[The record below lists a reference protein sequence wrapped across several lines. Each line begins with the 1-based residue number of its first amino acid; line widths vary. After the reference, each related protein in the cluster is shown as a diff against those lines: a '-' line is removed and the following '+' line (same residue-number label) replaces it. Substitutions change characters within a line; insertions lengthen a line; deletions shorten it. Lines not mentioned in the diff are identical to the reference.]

1 MIGCTLLLAW
11 MLTDAAATLGVIH
24 YRRNLIP
31 LAAAQESPPAVI
43 VIAIKG
49 VSESTPGFLKALCD
63 QDYSN
68 YRLLFAVESES
79 DPSFALIERLR
90 DELGTRISLQIVV
103 AGMAAQRAQKVHN
116 LLAALSTLGK
126 EDRIVVLADADI
138 LPDRCWLSQL
148 VRPIARRE
156 AAASTGYRWLL
167 PIDRRLPSLI
177 VAAVDLS
184 IATAPRSWRWNVCWG
199 GSMAVD
205 RAALDQIDLQALWD
219 RAASDDLTLASA
231 LRSRGLRINAPVHVL
246 VPSPIAHT
254 WASLFSFS
262 HRQYLLLRTYAPWHW
277 LLVGWTLFVPA
288 LAALTALSETVEGHW
303 WTLGVLAASVAL
315 LELRLSIRRQIAD
328 LLLPS
333 AAKSTAKTTIAF
345 ARWAWPLIHLVN
357 CAAFVASG
365 MGRSF
370 TWAGIRYRVLGKQV
384 SVRR

>member
-1 MIGCTLLLAW
+1 MIGFALLLAW

-24 YRRNLIP
+24 YRRRLIP
-31 LAAAQESPPAVI
+31 LAAAQESPPVVI

-49 VSESTPGFLKALCD
+49 AGESTPGFLKALCD
-63 QDYSN
+63 QDYSA
-68 YRLLFAVESES
+68 YRLVFAIESES
-79 DPSFALIERLR
+79 DPAFALLERFR

-103 AGMAAQRAQKVHN
+103 AGMATQRAQKVHN
-116 LLAALSTLGK
+116 LLAALRTLRP

-138 LPDRCWLSQL
+138 LPDGRWLSQL

-156 AAASTGYRWLL
+156 SAASTGYRWQL

-177 VAAVDLS
+177 VAAADMS
-184 IATAPRSWRWNVCWG
+184 IATAPRSRRWNVCWG

-205 RAALDQIDLQALWD
+205 RAALDQIDLQAIWD

-246 VPSPIAHT
+246 VPSPVAHT

-262 HRQYLLLRTYAPWHW
+262 HRQYLMLRTYASWHW

-288 LAALTALSETVEGHW
+288 LAALTALSETANGHW
-303 WTLGVLAASVAL
+303 WTLGVLLASAAL

-328 LLLPS
+328 LLLPP
-333 AAKSTAKTTIAF
+333 AAKSTANATIAF

-357 CAAFVASG
+357 CAAFVVSG
-365 MGRSF
+365 LGRSF
-370 TWAGIRYRVLGKQV
+370 TWAGIRYRVSGKRV
-384 SVRR
+384 SIRQ